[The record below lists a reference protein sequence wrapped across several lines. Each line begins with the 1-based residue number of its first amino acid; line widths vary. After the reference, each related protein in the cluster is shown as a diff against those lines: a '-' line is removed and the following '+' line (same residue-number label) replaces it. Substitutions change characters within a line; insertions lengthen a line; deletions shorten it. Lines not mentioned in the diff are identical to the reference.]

1 MQYVFVFG
9 PPTAVSGLSP
19 MQQVTSTVLG
29 LSVTL
34 VTVVMML
41 VTVIVVTV
49 SLIAYVIQ
57 QKKKQGMCK
66 PLL

>member
-9 PPTAVSGLSP
+9 PPTSASEPSP
-19 MQQVTSTVLG
+19 VQLVTSTVLG

-34 VTVVMML
+34 VTVVIML